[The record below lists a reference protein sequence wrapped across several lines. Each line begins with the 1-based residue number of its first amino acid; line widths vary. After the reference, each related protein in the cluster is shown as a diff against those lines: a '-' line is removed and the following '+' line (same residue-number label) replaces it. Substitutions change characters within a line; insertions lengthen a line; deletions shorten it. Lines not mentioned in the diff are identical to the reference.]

1 MATLPR
7 MIKVYEYK
15 SCDTCRKALK
25 FLEARGVEFERVPIV
40 DRPPTRAELGRM
52 LGHLRAQGR
61 TFKNLFNTSGQVYRE
76 LKIGDR
82 LKNGMGED
90 EALDLL
96 AKNGKL
102 IKRPF
107 ALGDDFGVVGFDPE
121 AWAKLV

>member
-25 FLEARGVEFERVPIV
+25 FLDAHDVKYVRVPIV
-40 DRPPTRAELGRM
+40 ETPPSRAELKRM
-52 LGHLRAQGR
+52 LVHVDGY
-61 TFKNLFNTSGQVYRE
+61 KKLFNTSGQLYRE
-76 LKIGDR
+76 LGVGAR
-82 LKNGMGED
+82 LKAGMTEN

-96 AKNGKL
+96 AANGKL

-107 ALGDDFGVVGFDPE
+107 LLTEGFGAVGFDPE
-121 AWAKLV
+121 VWAAICP